1 MSTRERTLEEEGFS
15 HRSYGHQ
22 VAHVVGH
29 VLPRCG
35 QAGGPLVIDRQR
47 VKAEIREESAG
58 GDERFPYIYGPLNVD
73 AVIEARPVG

>member
-1 MSTRERTLEEEGFS
+1 
-15 HRSYGHQ
+15 
-22 VAHVVGH
+22 
-29 VLPRCG
+29 
-35 QAGGPLVIDRQR
+35 VIDRQR